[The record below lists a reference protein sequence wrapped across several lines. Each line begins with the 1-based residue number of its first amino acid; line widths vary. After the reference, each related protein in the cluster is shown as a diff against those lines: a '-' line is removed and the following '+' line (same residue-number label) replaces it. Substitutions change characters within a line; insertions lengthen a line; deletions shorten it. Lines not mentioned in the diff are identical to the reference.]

1 MFLYLDHLFSCPFCL
16 DLNLIVIIHLS
27 FRLEQ
32 INMNPGLNSSLA
44 NVVFKKRNFEPKG
57 VILEEDNMHEKIME
71 KP

>member
-1 MFLYLDHLFSCPFCL
+1 
-16 DLNLIVIIHLS
+16 
-27 FRLEQ
+27 
-32 INMNPGLNSSLA
+32 MNPGLNSSLA